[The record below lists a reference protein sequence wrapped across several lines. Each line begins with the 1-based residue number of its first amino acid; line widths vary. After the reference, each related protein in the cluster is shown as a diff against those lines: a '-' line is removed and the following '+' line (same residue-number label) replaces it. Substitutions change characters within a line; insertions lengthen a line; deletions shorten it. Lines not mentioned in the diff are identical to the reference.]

1 MHRDDCAPVPPR
13 HSEQTMPG
21 TTTTLPQTERYIP
34 AQRSSGS
41 VGKAASK
48 DKTKEKTFMDK
59 WVEPPVATKASFED
73 QGAPA
78 YGVLEHMQP
87 LGEPPSAKVKQR
99 VKGDGSRKSVLG
111 RSSAAVGGEAL
122 STPEGTPAPGATTP
136 LHVEPPL
143 TQPIVVDDEK
153 DDDYAPTTKNGK
165 KKDRSARPRAAKRKS
180 EPSESAPPAPAPPSA
195 GASKKKAAGH
205 KRQSQYEYDGDKL
218 KRVVE
223 AAKKRAAEV
232 GKPDLAD
239 AVNEIYV
246 QSLEDKRLRLLLEA
260 ILTQNATPE
269 QSLEFQ
275 EYVKAAKRKLKDAKH
290 KARQQS
296 GTNGTREAQELTYS
310 PEKKL
315 TLQPAPTSIAPEAA
329 TAIPSTE
336 RLEPARPKI
345 SLKVK
350 PPSKDPN
357 RPRSGNHKMSL
368 SPRKRSGSAG
378 SDSSLT
384 SLTSNEDD
392 GEESVTPPPPNS
404 SFTGPSARVNG
415 VQGRDHAAERG
426 TLAVP
431 GPSNKRSSADA
442 ELADERDRTLAA
454 KKQKLTEGLAR
465 EYDYQESSIRPP
477 LHQPR
482 SRVQRVR
489 DGALAPPSVK
499 LDPHGSRANSM
510 RGSRAVSMDLVSPL
524 SDLSPANSRQN
535 TPKSGPRP
543 AGKKAKTKQS

>member
-1 MHRDDCAPVPPR
+1 
-13 HSEQTMPG
+13 MPG
-21 TTTTLPQTERYIP
+21 TTTTHPQFEPKIP

-41 VGKAASK
+41 ASK
-48 DKTKEKTFMDK
+48 VAPKDKAKEKTFMDK

-73 QGAPA
+73 HGAPA

-111 RSSAAVGGEAL
+111 RSSAAAGGEVL
-122 STPEGTPAPGATTP
+122 STPEGTPAPGAMTP
-136 LHVEPPL
+136 LPTEPAL
-143 TQPIVVDDEK
+143 TQPIVIDDEK
-153 DDDYAPTTKNGK
+153 DDDYAPTKNGK

-205 KRQSQYEYDGDKL
+205 KRNPQYEYDGDKL
-218 KRVVE
+218 KRVVD
-223 AAKKRAAEV
+223 AAKQRAKDV

-246 QSLEDKRLRLLLEA
+246 QSLEDKRLRSLLEA
-260 ILTQNATPE
+260 ILTQNASAE
-269 QSLEFQ
+269 QSQEFQ

-290 KARQQS
+290 RARQNS
-296 GTNGTREAQELTYS
+296 GPNGTREVPQLTHS

-315 TLQPAPTSIAPEAA
+315 TLQPAPASVAPEGAN
-329 TAIPSTE
+329 AIPSTE

-350 PPSKDPN
+350 SPSKDPN
-357 RPRSGNHKMSL
+357 RPRSGHHKMSL

-392 GEESVTPPPPNS
+392 GEESDTPPPPPSS
-404 SFTGPSARVNG
+404 SFAGPSVRING

-442 ELADERDRTLAA
+442 ELGDERDRALAA

-465 EYDYQESSIRPP
+465 EYDYQESSVRPP
-477 LHQPR
+477 IHQPR

-489 DGALAPPSVK
+489 DGALAPMK
-499 LDPHGSRANSM
+499 LDPHGSRANSV
-510 RGSRAVSMDLVSPL
+510 RGSRAVSMDLDSPL

-535 TPKSGPRP
+535 TPKLGRPLPRP